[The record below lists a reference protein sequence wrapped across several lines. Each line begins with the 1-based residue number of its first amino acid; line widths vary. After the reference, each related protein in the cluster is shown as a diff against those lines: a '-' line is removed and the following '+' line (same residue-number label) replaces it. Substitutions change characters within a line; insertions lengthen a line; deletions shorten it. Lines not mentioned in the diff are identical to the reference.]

1 MCEFDL
7 WLIVFKHIVNSKLQ
21 SESVNGTKA
30 RQKEAKEPSLTT
42 EPSSSREL
50 CLVKPAD
57 DLPSDDLSVLILDK
71 QVSTA
76 SDLLLEEARR
86 KTKKETAMT
95 DSRLRTRLS
104 PKLER
109 LNSSPIGLGRH
120 VDFVFTDV
128 PLQND
133 DHVVRCWHI
142 IFFDKATLS
151 LADDGRNTVMCIKFN
166 PNSSTAAAV
175 SA

>member
-7 WLIVFKHIVNSKLQ
+7 WLIVFKHIVNLKLQ

-30 RQKEAKEPSLTT
+30 GQKEAKEPSLTT

-50 CLVKPAD
+50 CLVRPAD
-57 DLPSDDLSVLILDK
+57 DLLSDDLSVLILDK
-71 QVSTA
+71 QVFTA

-86 KTKKETAMT
+86 QTKKETAMT

-133 DHVVRCWHI
+133 DHVSYG
-142 IFFDKATLS
+142 KATLS